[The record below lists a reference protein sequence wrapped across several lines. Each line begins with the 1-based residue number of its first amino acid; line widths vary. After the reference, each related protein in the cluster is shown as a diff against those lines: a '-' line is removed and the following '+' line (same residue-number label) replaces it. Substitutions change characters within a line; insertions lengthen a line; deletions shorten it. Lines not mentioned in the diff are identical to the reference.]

1 MLDNACEMWYTVGDD
16 VNVIGN
22 VHEPAGQG
30 VMRPKT
36 RITIRDVAQEAG
48 VSYQTVS
55 RVINDR
61 PDVAP
66 QTRARVQRAIAELG
80 YAPNIIAR
88 SLIQGRSN
96 TLGVVGFGLELFG
109 PTRVL
114 TGIEHAA
121 TELGFS
127 LLLSILDRFDP
138 ERMDSIIN
146 DLLSR
151 QVDGVLW
158 AVPGHTSVFE
168 WLAERLG
175 GLAVPTV
182 FLNKRQD
189 PGQQVVAMDNRLGA
203 KLAVEHLLEQ
213 GYRRIGIIKG
223 PEGWWET
230 RERVAGWRATM
241 QAAGIDGLGELEAEG
256 DWSAASGAAAFH
268 ALSTRFPGLDAI
280 FACNDQMALGAL
292 QSARQLGLAVP
303 QDLAVVGFDDIP
315 EAAYFSPAL
324 TTVQQDPRELG
335 ALAVQRMNQMIQA
348 RREEKTVEP
357 AVSWVRPRLV
367 VRASSVREQAIGR
380 G

>member
-1 MLDNACEMWYTVGDD
+1 
-16 VNVIGN
+16 
-22 VHEPAGQG
+22 
-30 VMRPKT
+30 MRSKT

-66 QTRARVQRAIAELG
+66 QTRARVQRAITELG

-114 TGIEHAA
+114 TGIERAA

-127 LLLSILDRFDP
+127 LLLSILDRLDAD
-138 ERMDSIIN
+138 RMDAIVN

-168 WLAERLG
+168 WLVDRLG
-175 GLAVPTV
+175 GVAVPTV
-182 FLNKRQD
+182 FLNKSQD

-223 PEGWWET
+223 PYGWWEAQE
-230 RERVAGWRATM
+230 REAGWRATM
-241 QAAGIDGLGELEAEG
+241 QAAGIDSLDELEAEG
-256 DWSAASGAAAFH
+256 DWSAASGDAGFH
-268 ALSTRFPGLDAI
+268 ALVARSPGLDAI

-292 QSARQLGLAVP
+292 QAARQLGLDVP
-303 QDLAVVGFDDIP
+303 HDLAVVGFDDIP

-324 TTVQQDPRELG
+324 TTVHQDPREVG
-335 ALAVQRMNQMIQA
+335 AVAVERMNQMIQA

-357 AVSWVRPRLV
+357 AVSWVRPSLV
-367 VRASSVREQAIGR
+367 VRSSSVREQAEGS

>member
-1 MLDNACEMWYTVGDD
+1 
-16 VNVIGN
+16 
-22 VHEPAGQG
+22 
-30 VMRPKT
+30 MRPKT
-36 RITIRDVAQEAG
+36 RITIRDVAQAAG

-66 QTRARVQRAIAELG
+66 ETRARVQRAIAELG

-96 TLGVVGFGLELFG
+96 TLGVVGYGLELFG

-114 TGIEHAA
+114 TGIERAA

-127 LLLSILDRFDP
+127 LLLSILDRFEP
-138 ERMDSIIN
+138 ARMDAIIN

-151 QVDGVLW
+151 QVDGVVW
-158 AVPGHTSVFE
+158 AVPGHASIVE
-168 WLAERLG
+168 WLVDRLG

-182 FLNKRQD
+182 FLNNRQD
-189 PGQQVVAMDNRLGA
+189 PGQQVVCMDNRLGA
-203 KLAVEHLLEQ
+203 KLATDHLLEQ

-223 PEGWWET
+223 PRGWWEA
-230 RERVAGWRATM
+230 REREAGWRTTV
-241 QAAGIDGLGELEAEG
+241 QAAGIDSPGEFEVEG
-256 DWSAASGAAAFH
+256 DWSAASGDAGFQSLVARS
-268 ALSTRFPGLDAI
+268 LDLDAV

-292 QSARQLGLAVP
+292 RAARQLDLQVP
-303 QDLAVVGFDDIP
+303 RDLAVVGFDDIP
-315 EAAYFSPAL
+315 EAAYFSPTL
-324 TTVQQDPRELG
+324 TTVRQDPREVG

-348 RREEKTVEP
+348 RQEDKRIEP

-367 VRASSVREQAIGR
+367 VRASSVREQAEGR
-380 G
+380 E

>member
-1 MLDNACEMWYTVGDD
+1 
-16 VNVIGN
+16 
-22 VHEPAGQG
+22 
-30 VMRPKT
+30 MRQKT
-36 RITIRDVAQEAG
+36 RVTIRDVAQEAG

-66 QTRARVQRAIAELG
+66 ETRARVQRAIAELD

-114 TGIEHAA
+114 TGIERAA

-127 LLLSILDRFDP
+127 LLLSILDRLDP
-138 ERMDSIIN
+138 DRMDAIIN

-151 QVDGVLW
+151 QVDGVVW

-168 WLAERLG
+168 WLIDRLG

-189 PGQQVVAMDNRLGA
+189 PGQQVVSMDNRFGA
-203 KLAVEHLLEQ
+203 KLAVDHLLEQ

-223 PEGWWET
+223 PEGWWEA
-230 RERVAGWRATM
+230 REREAGWRATM
-241 QAAGIDGLGELEAEG
+241 QAAGIDSLDELEAEG
-256 DWSAASGAAAFH
+256 DWSAASGDAGFH
-268 ALSTRFPGLDAI
+268 TLIAQSSGLDAV

-292 QSARQLGLAVP
+292 RAARQLGLEIP
-303 QDLAVVGFDDIP
+303 RDLAVVGFDDIP
-315 EAAYFSPAL
+315 EAAYFDPAL

-335 ALAVQRMNQMIQA
+335 AVAVERMNQMIEA
-348 RREEKTVEP
+348 RQEGRGIEP
-357 AVSWVRPRLV
+357 AVSWLRPRLV
-367 VRASSVREQAIGR
+367 IRTSSVREQAAER

>member
-1 MLDNACEMWYTVGDD
+1 
-16 VNVIGN
+16 
-22 VHEPAGQG
+22 
-30 VMRPKT
+30 MRPKT

-66 QTRARVQRAIAELG
+66 ETRARVQRAITELG

-114 TGIEHAA
+114 TGIERAA

-127 LLLSILDRFDP
+127 LLLSILDRLDP
-138 ERMDSIIN
+138 DRMDAIIN

-151 QVDGVLW
+151 QVDGVVW
-158 AVPGHTSVFE
+158 AVPGHVTTFE
-168 WLAERLG
+168 WLADRLG
-175 GLAVPTV
+175 GVAVPTV

-203 KLAVEHLLEQ
+203 RLAVEHLLEQ

-223 PEGWWET
+223 PRGWWEA
-230 RERVAGWRATM
+230 REREAGWRATM
-241 QAAGIDGLGELEAEG
+241 QAAGIDSLDECEAEG
-256 DWSAASGAAAFH
+256 DWSAASGAAGFH
-268 ALSTRFPGLDAI
+268 SLVARSPGLDAV

-292 QSARQLGLAVP
+292 QAARQLELDIP
-303 QDLAVVGFDDIP
+303 RDLAVVGFDDIP
-315 EAAYFSPAL
+315 EAAYFAPTL
-324 TTVQQDPRELG
+324 TTIRQDPREVG
-335 ALAVQRMNQMIQA
+335 ALAVERMNQMIKA
-348 RREEKTVEP
+348 RQEDRSIEP

-367 VRASSVREQAIGR
+367 IRASSVREQAEEKG
-380 G
+380 

>member
-1 MLDNACEMWYTVGDD
+1 
-16 VNVIGN
+16 
-22 VHEPAGQG
+22 
-30 VMRPKT
+30 MRPKT
-36 RITIRDVAQEAG
+36 RITIRDVAEAAG

-66 QTRARVQRAIAELG
+66 ETRARVQRAIAELG

-96 TLGVVGFGLELFG
+96 TLGVVGYGLELFG

-114 TGIEHAA
+114 TGIERAA

-138 ERMDSIIN
+138 ERMDAIIS

-151 QVDGVLW
+151 QVDGVVW
-158 AVPGHTSVFE
+158 AVPGHASIVE
-168 WLAERLG
+168 WLVDRLG

-203 KLAVEHLLEQ
+203 RLAVEHLLGQ

-223 PEGWWET
+223 PRGWWES
-230 RERVAGWRATM
+230 RERAAGWRTTM
-241 QAAGIDGLGELEAEG
+241 RAAGIDSLGELEVEG
-256 DWSAASGAAAFH
+256 DWSAASGDTGFH
-268 ALSTRFPGLDAI
+268 SLVARSPALDAV

-292 QSARQLGLAVP
+292 RAAGHLDMEIPR
-303 QDLAVVGFDDIP
+303 DLAVVGFDDIP
-315 EAAYFSPAL
+315 EAAYFSPTL
-324 TTVQQDPRELG
+324 TTVRQDPREVG
-335 ALAVQRMNQMIQA
+335 ALAVERMNQMIQA
-348 RREEKTVEP
+348 RREDTRIEP

-367 VRASSVREQAIGR
+367 VRTSSVRERAEER
-380 G
+380 